1 MNNFNL
7 IRKLSRLSWNALM
20 ANPTRSFLTTLGI
33 IIGSLTIVIVVALGE
48 GAKKD
53 IEQQYSSMSVT
64 TILINAP
71 STVDGARS
79 KLNYDD
85 VEPIKQLPSIET
97 AIPQLSGRVQMQYG
111 GQSSNLSVLGTTP
124 DIQKL
129 ANLIISKGKFFTTE
143 DNDNHTKV
151 AVIGATVAEE
161 LFGDRHADV
170 IGKTIM
176 VGKKEFEVIGLLE
189 YKGGSVGPTTIDDS
203 IFTPYSSAYRYIL
216 GINGRF
222 NMNAEAKNVNLIN
235 QAVEEISTLLRQT
248 HGLKPGMNDDFRVRD
263 MGTTVAAAVN
273 SSRTMSILLASVGI
287 IVLIVGGIG
296 IMNIMYVTV
305 TERTKEIGVRKAIG
319 AQSEYIL
326 FQFLV
331 EAFILSLVGFVIGAV
346 LSVGVY
352 FLLKYF
358 QVTVILVWWS
368 YLLSFITTISIGIFF
383 GWYPAKK
390 AANLNPI
397 DALRYE

>member
-1 MNNFNL
+1 MNNVTF
-7 IRKLSRLSWNALM
+7 ITKLSRLSWEALM
-20 ANPTRSFLTTLGI
+20 ANPLRSFLTTLGI
-33 IIGSLTIVIVVALGE
+33 IIGSLTIIVVVALGE
-48 GAKKD
+48 GAKRD

-71 STVDGARS
+71 STVEGAKS
-79 KLNYDD
+79 KLSFND
-85 VEPIKQLPSIET
+85 VEPIKQLPSIQT
-97 AIPQLSGRVQMQYG
+97 AVPQISGRVQMQYG

-124 DIQKL
+124 DIQNS
-129 ANLIISKGKFFTTE
+129 ANLVLLKGNFFTSQ

-161 LFGDRHADV
+161 LFGDRYANV
-170 IGKTIM
+170 VGKTIM

-203 IFTPYSSAYRYIL
+203 IFTPYDSAYRYIL

-222 NMNAEAKNVNLIN
+222 NMNAQAKDVKLIG
-235 QAVEEISTLLRQT
+235 QAVEEISQTLRET

-263 MGTTVAAAVN
+263 MGTTVASAVN
-273 SSRTMSILLASVGI
+273 SSRTMSILLSAVGI
-287 IVLIVGGIG
+287 IVLLVGGIG

-326 FQFLV
+326 FQFLL
-331 EAFILSLVGFVIGAV
+331 EALILSFIGYIVGAILSFFV
-346 LSVGVY
+346 Y
-352 FLLKYF
+352 WLLKQF
-358 QVTVILVWWS
+358 TVSAFLVWWS
-368 YLLSFITTISIGIFF
+368 YILSFVTTVTIGIFF
-383 GWYPAKK
+383 GWYPAQK

>member
-1 MNNFNL
+1 M
-7 IRKLSRLSWNALM
+7 IKLSFIKKLIRLSWAALM

-33 IIGSLTIVIVVALGE
+33 VIGSMTIVIVVALGE

-71 STVDGARS
+71 STVEGARS
-79 KLNYDD
+79 KLGYED
-85 VEPIKQLPSIET
+85 VEPIMSLSSVST
-97 AIPQLSGRVQMQYG
+97 AVPQLSGRVQMQYA
-111 GQSSNLSVLGTTP
+111 GQTSNLSVLGSTP
-124 DIQKL
+124 EVQQL
-129 ANLIISKGKFFTTE
+129 ANLKLVNGRFFTHEENET
-143 DNDNHTKV
+143 HAKV

-161 LFGDRHADV
+161 LFGNRYADV
-170 IGKTIM
+170 VGKTIM

-203 IFTPYSSAYRYIL
+203 IFTPYDSAFRYIL

-222 NMNAEAKNVNLIN
+222 NMNAQAKNVNMIN
-235 QAVEEISTLLRQT
+235 VAVDEISQALRES

-263 MGTTVAAAVN
+263 MGTTVASAVN
-273 SSRTMSILLASVGI
+273 SSRTMSVLLASVGI

-305 TERTKEIGVRKAIG
+305 TERTKEIGIRKAIG

-326 FQFLV
+326 IQFLL
-331 EAFILSLVGFVIGAV
+331 EAFILSLIGFLVGAL
-346 LSVGVY
+346 LSLAIFY
-352 FLLKYF
+352 LLNKF
-358 QVTVILVWWS
+358 QVSAVLVWWS
-368 YLLSFITTISIGIFF
+368 YLLSFFTTVGIGIFF

-390 AANLNPI
+390 AAGLDPI
-397 DALRYE
+397 EALRYE

>member
-1 MNNFNL
+1 MKKLLFIKKL
-7 IRKLSRLSWNALM
+7 TKLSWDALM

-33 IIGSLTIVIVVALGE
+33 IIGSLTIILVVALGE

-79 KLNYDD
+79 KLSFDD
-85 VEPIKQLPSIET
+85 VEPIKQLPSVSE
-97 AIPQLSGRVQMQYG
+97 AIPQLSGRVQMLYG

-124 DIQKL
+124 DIQQL
-129 ANLIISKGKFFTTE
+129 ANLQLAQGKFFTVE
-143 DNDNHTKV
+143 DNNDHTKV

-170 IGKTIM
+170 VGKTIM

-222 NMNAEAKNVNLIN
+222 NMNAQAKSVALID
-235 QAVEEISTLLRQT
+235 QAVDEISQSLRIT

-273 SSRTMSILLASVGI
+273 SSKTMSILLSSVGI
-287 IVLIVGGIG
+287 TVLIVGGIG

-305 TERTKEIGVRKAIG
+305 TERTKEIGIRKAIG

-326 FQFLV
+326 FQFLL
-331 EAFILSLVGFVIGAV
+331 EAFILSLVGYFVGTL
-346 LSVGVY
+346 LSFGVF
-352 FLLKYF
+352 FLLKSMDIS
-358 QVTVILVWWS
+358 VILVWWS
-368 YLLSFITTISIGIFF
+368 YLLSFVTTVSIGIFF
-383 GWYPAKK
+383 GWYPAQK